1 MNQSKYSLLLVS
13 SLLAFAFSFI
23 QAQDVMMDM
32 DKAAKSTREMLQ
44 GAEEKQKSGQVTR
57 EELKAAWEK
66 QNQIAASPMRFRAV
80 SASEQIF
87 CADSEGNIGMNRP
100 LSIDLS
106 RTSGGSCMDLHG
118 FNFVGQKIKG
128 GAEDKDYFILS
139 DCDLRNVRM
148 YGISLENAALARIDL
163 RSSAKFPAPPI
174 YRTVLRNAR
183 LKNVYIFGPAD
194 LSRIDAYGIIM
205 ESVVM
210 IETDLIDADF
220 SHSRLTVVDFG
231 DGDASRMDLSG
242 AILME
247 VNLGE
252 LKNGD
257 RIIFDDTF
265 YDNRTKLPDNLTP
278 EQKAGLKSLN
288 KGI

>member
-1 MNQSKYSLLLVS
+1 MSRLRTATLSVSCLL
-13 SLLAFAFSFI
+13 FSALSFL
-23 QAQDVMMDM
+23 QAQDVVMDM
-32 DKAAKSTREMLQ
+32 DKAAKSAQETIRDLR
-44 GAEEKQKSGQVTR
+44 EKQASRQVTR
-57 EELKAAWEK
+57 EGLKSAWEK
-66 QNQIAASPMRFRAV
+66 ENQIAASPMRFRAV
-80 SASEQIF
+80 SAGEQIF
-87 CADSEGNIGMNRP
+87 CSDSEGNIGMNRP

-128 GAEDKDYFILS
+128 GAEDKDYFMLS
-139 DCDLRNVRM
+139 DSDLRNVRM

-174 YRTVLRNAR
+174 YRTVLRGAH
-183 LKNVYIFGPAD
+183 LKNVYIFGPSD
-194 LSRIDAYGIIM
+194 FSRIDAYGIIM
-205 ESVVM
+205 ENVDM
-210 IETDLIDADF
+210 METDLIDADF
-220 SHSRLTVVDFG
+220 SHSRLAVVDFG

-247 VNLGE
+247 VDLSG

-265 YDNRTKLPDNLTP
+265 YDNRTKLPDHLTP
-278 EQKAGLKSLN
+278 EQRAGLKSLN
-288 KGI
+288 EGI